1 MERMEKMPPKTTFF
15 EKSIPILEGT
25 TVTIKDK
32 RVTVQGSKGEIV
44 RNFNHV
50 DVSIRK
56 VRNSVQVSVEY
67 PRSRQI
73 ALVGTV
79 VSHIKNMMLG
89 VTHGVTY
96 KMKVV
101 FAHFPPTVKVEGDRL
116 LVENFYGEKAPR
128 RAKILPG
135 VTVTVQGDDV
145 ILEGIDIELVGQT
158 AANIQH
164 STKLRKKDPRKF
176 HDGIYVFEKQL
187 GDRHWK
193 L

>member
-1 MERMEKMPPKTTFF
+1 MPPKTTQF

-25 TVTIKDK
+25 TVTIEDK
-32 RVTVQGSKGEIV
+32 LVTVQGPKGELV
-44 RNFNHV
+44 RDFSHV
-50 DVSIRK
+50 DVDIRK
-56 VRNSVQVSVEY
+56 YRNDVVASVDY

-79 VSHIKNMMLG
+79 VSHIENMMLG
-89 VTHGVTY
+89 VTHGVLY

-116 LVENFYGEKAPR
+116 IVENFYGEKAPR
-128 RAKILPG
+128 YAKILPG
-135 VTVTVQGDDV
+135 VKVTVQGEDV

-164 STKLRKKDPRKF
+164 STKLRRKDPRKF

-187 GDRHWK
+187 GERHWK
-193 L
+193 I

>member
-1 MERMEKMPPKTTFF
+1 MPPKTTHF
-15 EKSIPILEGT
+15 ERSTPILEGT
-25 TVTIKDK
+25 TVNIENKL
-32 RVTVQGSKGEIV
+32 VTVQGAKGEIV
-44 RNFNHV
+44 RDFSHV
-50 DVSIRK
+50 DVDIKKTRSN
-56 VRNSVQVSVEY
+56 VVVSVDY

-73 ALVGTV
+73 ALVGTI

-89 VTHGVTY
+89 VTHGVIY

-101 FAHFPPTVKVEGDRL
+101 FAHFPPTVKVQGDRL
-116 LVENFYGEKAPR
+116 IVENFYGEKAPR

-164 STKLRKKDPRKF
+164 STKLRRKDPRKF

-187 GDRHWK
+187 GERHWK
-193 L
+193 I

>member
-1 MERMEKMPPKTTFF
+1 MPPKTTHH
-15 EKSIPILEGT
+15 EQQTPIPEGV
-25 TVTIKDK
+25 TVTVEDSL
-32 RVTVQGSKGEIV
+32 VTVKGPKGELKRDFTHAEIGIKKT
-44 RNFNHV
+44 RNNIH
-50 DVSIRK
+50 
-56 VRNSVQVSVEY
+56 VSVEY

-73 ALVGTV
+73 ALVGTIL
-79 VSHIKNMMLG
+79 SHIKNMMLG
-89 VTHGVTY
+89 VIHGVTY

-116 LVENFYGEKAPR
+116 IVENFYGEKAPR
-128 RAKILPG
+128 TAKILNG

-164 STKLRKKDPRKF
+164 STKLRRKDPRKF

-187 GDRHWK
+187 GERHWK
-193 L
+193 I

>member
-1 MERMEKMPPKTTFF
+1 MTMPAKTTHF
-15 EKSIPILEGT
+15 EKSTPILENT
-25 TVTIKDK
+25 TVTLDGK
-32 RVTVQGSKGEIV
+32 RVTVQGPKGELA
-44 RNFNHV
+44 RDFSHV
-50 DVSIRK
+50 DVDIQKIRNK
-56 VRNSVQVSVEY
+56 IMVSVEY

-79 VSHIKNMMLG
+79 VSHIRNMMLG
-89 VTHGVTY
+89 VIHGVTY

-101 FAHFPPTVKVEGDRL
+101 YAHFPPSVKVEGDRL
-116 LVENFYGEKAPR
+116 IVENFYGEKAAR

-135 VTVTVQGDDV
+135 VNVSVQGDDV

-164 STKLRKKDPRKF
+164 STKLRRKDPRKF

-187 GDRHWK
+187 GDQHWK
-193 L
+193 I

>member
-1 MERMEKMPPKTTFF
+1 MPPKTTHF
-15 EKSIPILEGT
+15 ERTTPILEGT
-25 TVTIKDK
+25 TVTIDK
-32 RVTVQGSKGEIV
+32 KLVTVQGSKGEIV
-44 RNFNHV
+44 RDFSHV
-50 DVSIRK
+50 DVAIKK
-56 VRNSVQVSVEY
+56 VRNNIVVSVEY

-73 ALVGTV
+73 ALVGTI

-101 FAHFPPTVKVEGDRL
+101 YAHFPPTVKVEGDRL
-116 LVENFYGEKAPR
+116 IVENFYGEKAPR
-128 RAKILPG
+128 RAKILSG

-164 STKLRKKDPRKF
+164 STKLRRKDPRKF

-187 GDRHWK
+187 GERHWK
-193 L
+193 I

>member
-15 EKSIPILEGT
+15 EKSIPILEST
-25 TVTIKDK
+25 TVTIEDK
-32 RVTVQGSKGEIV
+32 RVTVQGSKGELF
-44 RNFNHV
+44 RDFNHV

-56 VRNSVQVSVEY
+56 VRNSVQVSVEF

-89 VTHGVTY
+89 VTHGVIY

>member
-1 MERMEKMPPKTTFF
+1 MPPKTTYF
-15 EKSIPILEGT
+15 EKTTPILEGT
-25 TVTIKDK
+25 EVSIDKK
-32 RVTVQGSKGEIV
+32 RVTVKGEKGELV
-44 RNFNHV
+44 RDFNHADVEIKKTRSNIVISV
-50 DVSIRK
+50 D
-56 VRNSVQVSVEY
+56 Y

-79 VSHIKNMMLG
+79 LSHIKNMMLG
-89 VTHGVTY
+89 VTYGVIY

-116 LVENFYGEKAPR
+116 LIENFYGEKAPR
-128 RAKILPG
+128 LAKILPG
-135 VTVTVQGDDV
+135 VTVTVKGDDV

-164 STKLRKKDPRKF
+164 STKLRRKDPRKF

-187 GDRHWK
+187 GERHWK
-193 L
+193 I